1 MAGDGQPG
9 LPPFQLEVARM
20 FFARLVRGRTA
31 SVLRGLAI
39 GAHGI
44 SRVPPDPG

>member
-20 FFARLVRGRTA
+20 FFARLVRAELRAFYAAWRSELTA
-31 SVLRGLAI
+31 
-39 GAHGI
+39 
-44 SRVPPDPG
+44 